1 MRCVWIEQAP
11 GIGSPRKSQRT
22 LTTLR
27 KQQNFPRHSD
37 AEHAAASAFSV
48 GDILSADLV
57 Y

>member
-37 AEHAAASAFSV
+37 AEHAVASAFSV